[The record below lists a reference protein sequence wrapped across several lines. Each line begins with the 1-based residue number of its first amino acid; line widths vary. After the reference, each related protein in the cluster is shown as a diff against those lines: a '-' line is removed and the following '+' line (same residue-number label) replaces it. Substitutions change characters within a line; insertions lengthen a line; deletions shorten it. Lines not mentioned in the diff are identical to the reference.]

1 MSSATS
7 NSLNPIIIKNLF
19 LFRLVRMIFIAR
31 SITKIVS
38 VLTLMVVVVIL
49 VRLGFWQLQRADEKE
64 QLLAQQQMQPVL
76 TSAALVYEKN
86 IEKLNHSQI
95 KTKGRI
101 LTERIWLLD
110 NQVHQGRVGYKV
122 LAELELSQFNQFKI
136 MVDWGWIPA
145 EKQRSQLPQ
154 VALSNNE
161 VEVSGL
167 LKTKGFNQFV
177 LAETQESGWPRR
189 VQSLAELE
197 LPLGVIYA
205 QTNKGGALPQTYKV
219 VVMPPEK
226 HKAYALQWFLLA
238 VASVFVFWFA
248 SRRGG
253 QQQ

>member
-1 MSSATS
+1 
-7 NSLNPIIIKNLF
+7 
-19 LFRLVRMIFIAR
+19 MIFIAR

-38 VLTLMVVVVIL
+38 VLVLLVAVVIL

-76 TSAALVYEKN
+76 TGADLVYEKN
-86 IEKLNHSQI
+86 IAKLNHSQI

-101 LTERIWLLD
+101 LTDRVWLLD

-122 LAELELSQFNQFKI
+122 LAELELSQFNQFKV
-136 MVDWGWIPA
+136 MVDWGWVPA
-145 EKQRSQLPQ
+145 ERQRSQLPKIE
-154 VALSNNE
+154 LSNKE
-161 VEVSGL
+161 VELSGL
-167 LKTKGFNQFV
+167 LKTEGFNQFI
-177 LAETQESGWPRR
+177 LAETKESGWPRR
-189 VQSLAELE
+189 IQSLTELE

-205 QTNKGGALPQTYKV
+205 ETISNGTLPQTYKV

-238 VASVFVFWFA
+238 IASVLVFWFA

-253 QQQ
+253 KHK

>member
-1 MSSATS
+1 
-7 NSLNPIIIKNLF
+7 
-19 LFRLVRMIFIAR
+19 MIFIAR

-38 VLTLMVVVVIL
+38 VIILLVVVAIL
-49 VRLGFWQLQRADEKE
+49 VRLGFWQLQRADEKV
-64 QLLAQQQMQPVL
+64 QLLAQQQTQPVL
-76 TSAALVYEKN
+76 TGADLVYEKSLA
-86 IEKLNHSQI
+86 KLNHSQI

-101 LTERIWLLD
+101 LTDHIWLLD

-122 LAELELSQFNQFKI
+122 LTELELSKFKQFKI

-145 EKQRSQLPQ
+145 EKQRSQLPNIELPST
-154 VALSNNE
+154 V

-167 LKTKGFNQFV
+167 LKTDNFTQFV
-177 LAETQESGWPRR
+177 LAEATESGWPRR
-189 VQSLAELE
+189 IQSLAELE

-205 QTNKGGALPQTYKV
+205 KTNKAGTLPQTYKV

-238 VASVFVFWFA
+238 IASVLVFWFA